1 MSVERKESSG
11 NPLDHGWDNP
21 NYEVDEL
28 YLTKLTNEV
37 LPSPKNFE
45 EPIDKRDEPGRS
57 TRPSLKELMAGQ
69 AVERKEQ
76 GQEVERRKGKVIRFG
91 WMEGVLLRC
100 LLNIWG
106 TMLFLRLTWVV
117 GQAGIWQGLLVI
129 TLCNLVTW
137 LSALSLSAISSNGQ
151 ISGGGVYYVISR
163 TLGPAIGG
171 SIGIMFT
178 IANTISVG
186 TYVVGFAESLSDLM
200 HETIPGY
207 NGIVAH
213 SPDDDIR
220 IIGNSQTS
228 N

>member
-1 MSVERKESSG
+1 
-11 NPLDHGWDNP
+11 
-21 NYEVDEL
+21 
-28 YLTKLTNEV
+28 
-37 LPSPKNFE
+37 
-45 EPIDKRDEPGRS
+45 
-57 TRPSLKELMAGQ
+57 MAGK

-76 GQEVERRKGKVIRFG
+76 EQEVDTRKGKVIKFG

-106 TMLFLRLTWVV
+106 TMLFLRLTWVI

-163 TLGPAIGG
+163 TLGPSIGG

-186 TYVVGFAESLSDLM
+186 TYVVGFSESLRE
-200 HETIPGY
+200 ETSKIKY
-207 NGIVAH
+207 FL
-213 SPDDDIR
+213 
-220 IIGNSQTS
+220 NSTKYS
-228 N
+228 LIFPPESLNL

>member
-1 MSVERKESSG
+1 
-11 NPLDHGWDNP
+11 
-21 NYEVDEL
+21 
-28 YLTKLTNEV
+28 
-37 LPSPKNFE
+37 
-45 EPIDKRDEPGRS
+45 
-57 TRPSLKELMAGQ
+57 MAGK
-69 AVERKEQ
+69 AVVRKEQ
-76 GQEVERRKGKVIRFG
+76 EQEVDTRKGKVIKFG

-106 TMLFLRLTWVV
+106 TMLFLRLTWVI

-163 TLGPAIGG
+163 TLGPSIGG

-186 TYVVGFAESLSDLM
+186 TYVVGFSESLRG
-200 HETIPGY
+200 ETSKIKY
-207 NGIVAH
+207 FL
-213 SPDDDIR
+213 
-220 IIGNSQTS
+220 NSTKYS
-228 N
+228 LIFPPESLNL